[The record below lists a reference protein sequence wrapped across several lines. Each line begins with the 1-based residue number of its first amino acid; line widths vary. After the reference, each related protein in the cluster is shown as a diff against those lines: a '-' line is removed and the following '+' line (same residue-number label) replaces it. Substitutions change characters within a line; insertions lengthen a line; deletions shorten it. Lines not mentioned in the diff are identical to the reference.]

1 MKKRADVLQS
11 YKLTS
16 PSVQNPTEILASE
29 VAHDEGYLL
38 SKNMSIN
45 YTSKLAPSQERKERT
60 TPEKQGNEGV
70 QVVTVHHK
78 QQ

>member
-16 PSVQNPTEILASE
+16 PGVQNPTENLASE
-29 VAHDEGYLL
+29 VGHDQGYLL

-45 YTSKLAPSQERKERT
+45 YTSKLAPS
-60 TPEKQGNEGV
+60 
-70 QVVTVHHK
+70 
-78 QQ
+78 

>member
-16 PSVQNPTEILASE
+16 PSVQNPTEILVSE
-29 VAHDEGYLL
+29 VGHDQGYLL

-60 TPEKQGNEGV
+60 LRRNREMKGY
-70 QVVTVHHK
+70 K
-78 QQ
+78 